1 MTALSFFVAATI
13 VIGLLG
19 VLHLARWTGA
29 MQRGEHQPVAILVTM
44 VAALAWLCLSSFVGW
59 AVWGMR

>member
-1 MTALSFFVAATI
+1 MTALSFFVAAAI
-13 VIGLLG
+13 VIGFLG

-29 MQRGEHQPVAILVTM
+29 RQRGEHQIIAVLVTT

-59 AVWGMR
+59 VAWGMR